1 MRFIPKKVLTEAEAN
16 PLETNGLD
24 LSYDEQYKQAIL
36 KAVASEA
43 NATTEYSQI
52 LALEEKVSNK
62 ELVEHF
68 HDTLEDLKNEEIK
81 HIAQLTTK
89 ISEIPDMREAYNAG
103 VEEANSGEETS
114 ADEKEDKA
122 ENEKDKKEDVKE
134 SVQLKEAVEP
144 GRKYDT
150 YSVQQAIAN
159 VLNLNDKQYEIIEDI
174 FRFAD
179 DELTAEEV
187 DNYIEQ
193 LKSYFDISANKQD
206 NIENIII
213 QSADPQLGR
222 KEDFASDIKYD
233 ISTIEDA
240 IENVYSLAA
249 KEKLYTVIDYLKGL
263 EYDGDKNIGWRPEQ
277 TLNAKNG
284 QKRIIA

>member
-62 ELVEHF
+62 ELIEHF

-122 ENEKDKKEDVKE
+122 EDEENKKEDVKE

-159 VLNLNDKQYEIIEDI
+159 VLNLNDKQYEIIEDL

-193 LKSYFDISANKQD
+193 LKSYFEISANKQD

-213 QSADPQLGR
+213 QSTDPQLGR
-222 KEDFASDIKYD
+222 KEDFSSDIKYD

-240 IENVYSLAA
+240 IEKVYSLAA
-249 KEKLYTVIDYLKGL
+249 KEKLFTVIDYLKGL
-263 EYDGDKNIGWRPEQ
+263 EYDGDKNVGWRPEQ
-277 TLNAKNG
+277 TLNVRNG